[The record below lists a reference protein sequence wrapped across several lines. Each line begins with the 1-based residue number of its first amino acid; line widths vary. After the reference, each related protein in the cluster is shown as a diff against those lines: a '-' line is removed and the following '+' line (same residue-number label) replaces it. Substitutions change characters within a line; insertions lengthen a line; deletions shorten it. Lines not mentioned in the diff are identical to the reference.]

1 MKTEAGVVVSRLLG
15 FCCSQKLHMEKMGLG
30 STASENDRRA
40 SFSMNKGQLIIFCN
54 LFI

>member
-1 MKTEAGVVVSRLLG
+1 
-15 FCCSQKLHMEKMGLG
+15 MEKMGLG